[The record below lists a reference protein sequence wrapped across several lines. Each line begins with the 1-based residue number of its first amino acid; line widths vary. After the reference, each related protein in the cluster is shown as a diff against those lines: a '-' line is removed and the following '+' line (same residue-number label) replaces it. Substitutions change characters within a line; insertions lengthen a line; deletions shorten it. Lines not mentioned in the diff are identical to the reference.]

1 MAKYAYLLTYL
12 DTDNHLR
19 KPNDYT
25 IKGFDPAGKTEAIK
39 FANVLT
45 RVQNP
50 FEQHR
55 QQPFVIVFVFVD
67 YFK

>member
-1 MAKYAYLLTYL
+1 MAKYTYLLTYL

-45 RVQNP
+45 RV
-50 FEQHR
+50 
-55 QQPFVIVFVFVD
+55 
-67 YFK
+67 